1 MIADIGNVLSPS
13 PVRATVCGSLN
24 RANGS
29 GASSP
34 GRVIV
39 LTATRTANDL
49 GLSVPTVNAA
59 SGRLEEAGIL
69 REVAGRRRGR
79 LFVYDV
85 ASPCL

>member
-49 GLSVPTVNAA
+49 VSVPTVNAA